1 MKQAKRITL
10 GRFILK
16 LNDYILNTNSL
27 KYKFKF
33 TIMLSII
40 TDFHDAFSIFFTI
53 THILSYYR
61 TCICKS
67 YSIFYKSNTVSMS
80 KRQSRRSTVK
90 SNPIGTLKEINNM
103 EKFNSYKVEQI
114 EELKEIF
121 KMYDRNNSG
130 NITSRTLKFL
140 LRGLGDNVSE
150 EEVDIRLK
158 EMDEDGNGTIDFH
171 EFLLYMLEKVNK
183 QNLCEDI
190 IEIFKIFDRDDSG
203 YLTKTEIKIIT
214 KGLLDEETV

>member
-1 MKQAKRITL
+1 
-10 GRFILK
+10 
-16 LNDYILNTNSL
+16 
-27 KYKFKF
+27 
-33 TIMLSII
+33 
-40 TDFHDAFSIFFTI
+40 
-53 THILSYYR
+53 
-61 TCICKS
+61 
-67 YSIFYKSNTVSMS
+67 
-80 KRQSRRSTVK
+80 
-90 SNPIGTLKEINNM
+90 
-103 EKFNSYKVEQI
+103 
-114 EELKEIF
+114 
-121 KMYDRNNSG
+121 MYDRNNSG

-150 EEVDIRLK
+150 EEVDVRLK

-214 KGLLDEETV
+214 RGLLDEDTVDNFCDEADL

>member
-1 MKQAKRITL
+1 
-10 GRFILK
+10 
-16 LNDYILNTNSL
+16 
-27 KYKFKF
+27 
-33 TIMLSII
+33 
-40 TDFHDAFSIFFTI
+40 
-53 THILSYYR
+53 
-61 TCICKS
+61 
-67 YSIFYKSNTVSMS
+67 
-80 KRQSRRSTVK
+80 
-90 SNPIGTLKEINNM
+90 
-103 EKFNSYKVEQI
+103 
-114 EELKEIF
+114 
-121 KMYDRNNSG
+121 MYDRNNSG

-214 KGLLDEETV
+214 KGLLDEETVENFC